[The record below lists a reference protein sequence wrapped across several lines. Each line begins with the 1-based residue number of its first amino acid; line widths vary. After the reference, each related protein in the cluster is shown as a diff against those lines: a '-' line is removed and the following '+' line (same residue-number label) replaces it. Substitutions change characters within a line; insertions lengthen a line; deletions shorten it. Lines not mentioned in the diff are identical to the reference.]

1 MTTAPHSVLIVD
13 DDRFLASVLT
23 RMLKTEGVATV
34 FSAADGVAALAV
46 MDAEQPQLVLC
57 DLNMPGM
64 DGLEFVRH
72 LARYPM
78 APALVLMSGADRR
91 ILNTARQLSEAHQLS
106 VVGVLTKPVTA
117 ADLRDVLARARPP
130 SSASKSRA
138 VPRLSVQA
146 IEHGIAAGAIRAHYQ
161 PKICPRSRTVHGVEA
176 LLRWQ
181 CPEQGSVPPVA
192 VIPVAEEHGL
202 MDALTLGMLRAVLAD
217 CPRLLA
223 CKPGLTVAVN
233 VSAENLNNLRFA
245 DEVIAL
251 VQQAGI
257 DPASLVVEVTESR
270 LIENIAKP
278 AEILTRLRLK
288 GVGVSIDDYGTGA
301 STLQQL
307 QRIPAQELK
316 IDRSFVNGAC
326 HDAEAL
332 AMLESS
338 VELARRLGLN
348 TVAEGVEN
356 AEELALVTRVGCD
369 LVQGYYLQRPLAL
382 EPLLDWMAAN

>member
-146 IEHGIAAGAIRAHYQ
+146 IEQGIAAGAIRAHYQ

-192 VIPVAEEHGL
+192 VIPVAEENGL

-356 AEELALVTRVGCD
+356 AEEFALVTRVGCD
-369 LVQGYYLQRPLAL
+369 LVQGHYLSPTLAL